1 MGEMRSM
8 LTIIIRTVIIYVFL
22 VIIMRL
28 MGKRQLG
35 ELDVGELVITI
46 LLSEIATLP
55 ITESDKPMWTAIV
68 PITILASLEILSSLL
83 ILKFPLI
90 KKTLS
95 SKPSVIISHGK
106 IDLKTLKNVRVS
118 VEELMSQIRQNGVYD
133 ITEVDYAILEENG
146 KMSIIP
152 KSRNRQPDREDFGLP
167 DKDCGVMHIVISD
180 GVINSHGL
188 KILNKD
194 RSWLESI
201 LKKHSLS
208 SKDIFCLTCN
218 DADEIYIIMKDG
230 NSLSI

>member
-1 MGEMRSM
+1 MI
-8 LTIIIRTVIIYVFL
+8 TIIIRTVIIYFFL
-22 VIIMRL
+22 VIIMRI

-55 ITESDKPMWTAIV
+55 ITEEDKPMWMAIV
-68 PITILASLEILSSLL
+68 PIAILASLEIITSLL
-83 ILKFPLI
+83 ILKFPKI

-95 SKPSVIISHGK
+95 SKPSVIIAHGQ
-106 IDLKTLKNVRVS
+106 IDLKALKSVRIS
-118 VEELMSQIRQNGVYD
+118 VEELMTQIRQNGVYD

-180 GVINSHGL
+180 GVINTHGL

-194 RSWLESI
+194 RKWIEGI
-201 LKKHSLS
+201 LKQRKLS
-208 SKDIFCLTCN
+208 AKDIFCLTCN
-218 DADEIYIIMKDG
+218 DAGETYIIMKDG
-230 NSLSI
+230 SSFSL